1 MANKNA
7 RSQMAGGKKNHKKYR
22 RIKINGVVFNLIP
35 RSDGRFNLS
44 REGASGAQ
52 GSTAIVSAVSYKE
65 AMQHIA
71 RVVNEIRDEENALN
85 AVKESQSATITA
97 EEYEENIEL
106 PPNNAFTRA
115 ADSANA
121 ATSKVSK
128 TVGLA
133 TAKTTMNMGKKLEQQ
148 GASQVSD
155 ALRQIQAAGN
165 SNDFLGRKIDS
176 LRSFQNRKMNE
187 SLSKRREKDNALER
201 FENNARRE
209 MFRKYRQANL
219 DAVEASK
226 ETEYKEISNLEAQ
239 LQVKRTSALE
249 RKDTKTLALVNQ
261 EAAELSARKKELQK
275 RIPENVSLP
284 YPKVG
289 IQDDKKG
296 VEWTSTQRKKVNKYV
311 ETLEYKSTSAQ
322 ARAEWF
328 RERKKA
334 KLKKALKSAKATE
347 ATV

>member
-52 GSTAIVSAVSYKE
+52 GSTAIVSAVTYKE
-65 AMQHIA
+65 AMHHIA

-85 AVKESQSATITA
+85 AVKESQSASITA
-97 EEYEENIEL
+97 EEYEDSTEL
-106 PPNNAFTRA
+106 PPNNILTRTI
-115 ADSANA
+115 DSANA
-121 ATSKVSK
+121 VTNKVSK
-128 TVGLA
+128 TVGLK
-133 TAKTTMNMGKKLEQQ
+133 TAKTAMNMGKKLEQQ

-155 ALRQIQAAGN
+155 ALRQIQSAGK
-165 SNDFLGRKIDS
+165 SNDFIGNKIES
-176 LRSFQNRKMNE
+176 LRSFQNKKMNE
-187 SLSKRREKDNALER
+187 SLSNRREKDNALER

-209 MFRKYRQANL
+209 MFRKYRQANI

-226 ETEYKEISNLEAQ
+226 EAEYKEISALEAR
-239 LQVKRTSALE
+239 LQVKRSAALE

-261 EAAELSARKKELQK
+261 EASELSARKKELQK
-275 RIPENVSLP
+275 HIPENVVLP

-311 ETLEYKSTSAQ
+311 ETLEYKSSSAQ

-334 KLKKALKSAKATE
+334 KLRKALKSTKNVETAF
-347 ATV
+347 

>member
-85 AVKESQSATITA
+85 AIKESQSVTITA
-97 EEYEENIEL
+97 EEYEENLEL
-106 PPNNAFTRA
+106 PPNNIFTRA
-115 ADSANA
+115 ADSTNA
-121 ATSKVSK
+121 VTNKITK
-128 TVGLA
+128 NVGLA
-133 TAKTTMNMGKKLEQQ
+133 TAKTTMNFGKKLEQQ
-148 GASQVSD
+148 GAAEVSN

-165 SNDFLGRKIDS
+165 SNDYLGRKIDS
-176 LRSFQNRKMNE
+176 LRAFQNRKMNE
-187 SLSKRREKDNALER
+187 SLSNRREKDNALER

-209 MFRKYRQANL
+209 MFRKYRQANI

-226 ETEYKEISNLEAQ
+226 EKEYKEISNLEAQ
-239 LQVKRTSALE
+239 LQIKRASALE
-249 RKDTKTLALVNQ
+249 RKDTKALALVNQ
-261 EAAELSARKKELQK
+261 EASELSARKKELQ
-275 RIPENVSLP
+275 RSIPENIVLP

-322 ARAEWF
+322 SRAEWF

-334 KLKKALKSAKATE
+334 KLKKALKSAKTAE